1 MANIV
6 NMMSSLSGRGLLAC
20 HRRSSTA
27 SASSLNIHQSP
38 TKFCGVGIGGLAAD
52 VTTRKGSRL
61 RVGADALG
69 NSRHRFPPFFG
80 ERIATIKA
88 SF

>member
-1 MANIV
+1 MANIA
-6 NMMSSLSGRGLLAC
+6 NMMSCLSGRGLLAR

-38 TKFCGVGIGGLAAD
+38 TKFCGVGIGGLTAE
-52 VTTRKGSRL
+52 VMTRKGSRL
-61 RVGADALG
+61 RVGTDALG
-69 NSRHRFPPFFG
+69 NPRHHFPPFFG

-88 SF
+88 SL